1 MPLVIVR
8 YPKRQIRSL
17 QYFLQEKN
25 NLVLGGIFC
34 FRLWL
39 VIALFDRLLLRLT
52 SVSCISSANS
62 PGFAAATVRFHVGE
76 SNSQPLRIKLIASR
90 FRQVSAT

>member
-25 NLVLGGIFC
+25 NLVSGGIF
-34 FRLWL
+34 FS
-39 VIALFDRLLLRLT
+39 AFGLLLRCLT
-52 SVSCISSANS
+52 GCSY
-62 PGFAAATVRFHVGE
+62 G
-76 SNSQPLRIKLIASR
+76 
-90 FRQVSAT
+90 

>member
-25 NLVLGGIFC
+25 NLVLGGIF
-34 FRLWL
+34 
-39 VIALFDRLLLRLT
+39 LF
-52 SVSCISSANS
+52 
-62 PGFAAATVRFHVGE
+62 P
-76 SNSQPLRIKLIASR
+76 PLACYCA
-90 FRQVSAT
+90 V